1 MIRLSHLFRLPKG
14 GKPKRNLAVMS
25 TVDLTSVI
33 GATYLQTVA
42 MQRRS
47 WTSEDLL
54 PDRSNFAAHCRG
66 FRRFNKRDCLPSY
79 KHEEAW
85 SVVLQAGMTLGQFPS
100 AFIGDKS

>member
-1 MIRLSHLFRLPKG
+1 M
-14 GKPKRNLAVMS
+14 N
-25 TVDLTSVI
+25 TVDLASVI

-85 SVVLQAGMTLGQFPS
+85 SVVLQAGRMVQAGMNLGQFPS